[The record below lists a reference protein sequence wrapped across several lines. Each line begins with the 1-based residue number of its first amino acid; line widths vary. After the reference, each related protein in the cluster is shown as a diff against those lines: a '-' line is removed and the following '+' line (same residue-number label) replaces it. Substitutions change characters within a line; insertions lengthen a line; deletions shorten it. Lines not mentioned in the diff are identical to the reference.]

1 LYCAIVGRIDNR
13 VFWGRVSSEP
23 GEVSMPYFTR
33 AQSRAE
39 RRSKVFADTVVGAL
53 LLIFSIAFFGTL
65 GGLLA
70 WVILEAAL
78 LSVDYLVPS
87 SDDDT
92 PGVAV
97 R

>member
-1 LYCAIVGRIDNR
+1 
-13 VFWGRVSSEP
+13 
-23 GEVSMPYFTR
+23 MPYFTR
-33 AQSRAE
+33 SQDRIE
-39 RRSKVFADTVVGAL
+39 RGGKIAADIVSAVL
-53 LLIFSIAFFGTL
+53 IFIFSIAFFGTL

-92 PGVAV
+92 LGVAV

>member
-1 LYCAIVGRIDNR
+1 
-13 VFWGRVSSEP
+13 
-23 GEVSMPYFTR
+23 MPYFTR
-33 AQSRAE
+33 SQDSIE
-39 RRSKVFADTVVGAL
+39 RRGKVAADILSAAL
-53 LLIFSIAFFGTL
+53 LLIFSIVFFGTL

-70 WVILEAAL
+70 WVVLEAAL

-87 SDDDT
+87 SDDDA

>member
-1 LYCAIVGRIDNR
+1 
-13 VFWGRVSSEP
+13 
-23 GEVSMPYFTR
+23 MPYFTR
-33 AQSRAE
+33 SQDSIDRGGKIA
-39 RRSKVFADTVVGAL
+39 ADIVSAVL
-53 LLIFSIAFFGTL
+53 ILIFSIAFFGTL

>member
-1 LYCAIVGRIDNR
+1 V
-13 VFWGRVSSEP
+13 
-23 GEVSMPYFTR
+23 
-33 AQSRAE
+33 
-39 RRSKVFADTVVGAL
+39 
-53 LLIFSIAFFGTL
+53 FFGTL

-78 LSVDYLVPS
+78 LSVDYLVPT

>member
-1 LYCAIVGRIDNR
+1 
-13 VFWGRVSSEP
+13 
-23 GEVSMPYFTR
+23 MPYFTR
-33 AQSRAE
+33 SQDSID
-39 RRSKVFADTVVGAL
+39 RRGKIVADILSAAL
-53 LLIFSIAFFGTL
+53 MLIFSMVFFGTL

>member
-1 LYCAIVGRIDNR
+1 
-13 VFWGRVSSEP
+13 
-23 GEVSMPYFTR
+23 MPYFTR
-33 AQSRAE
+33 SQDSTD
-39 RRSKVFADTVVGAL
+39 RRGKILADILSAAL
-53 LLIFSIAFFGTL
+53 MLIFSIVFFGPL

-70 WVILEAAL
+70 WVVLEAAL

-92 PGVAV
+92 PGVAI

>member
-1 LYCAIVGRIDNR
+1 
-13 VFWGRVSSEP
+13 
-23 GEVSMPYFTR
+23 MPYFTR
-33 AQSRAE
+33 SQDSID
-39 RRSKVFADTVVGAL
+39 RRGKVAADILSAGLV
-53 LLIFSIAFFGTL
+53 LIFSVVFFGTL

>member
-1 LYCAIVGRIDNR
+1 
-13 VFWGRVSSEP
+13 
-23 GEVSMPYFTR
+23 MPYFTR
-33 AQSRAE
+33 SQDIID
-39 RRSKVFADTVVGAL
+39 RRGKIVADILSAAL
-53 LLIFSIAFFGTL
+53 MLIFSIVFFGTL

-70 WVILEAAL
+70 WIILEGAL

-87 SDDDT
+87 SDDDA